1 MVDGFPHNRE
11 HWAAMIDQELLPDAV
26 VTLNDED
33 APADYLLERFTRQH
47 RLPDPSTFR
56 TRKEPEANGDK
67 VESNKQNMCIYM

>member
-33 APADYLLERFTRQH
+33 APADYLLKRFTQQH
-47 RLPDPSTFR
+47 GLPDPSTFR
-56 TRKEPEANGDK
+56 TRKVSEANGDK
-67 VESNKQNMCIYM
+67 VECDYLLRS